1 MIKRLA
7 LSFVLLFSGMWAV
20 SQNLSLNKDYLDY
33 IEKYYQ
39 LAVRQ
44 QKEYGIPASI
54 TLAQGLLESSAGK
67 STFAVNTNNH
77 FGIKC
82 HDWKGDTYYMDDD
95 EKNECFRKYDKVI
108 DSYEDHSSY
117 LKSKPRYSSLFQLN
131 PTDYKGWAAG
141 LKKAGYATDPS
152 YATKLITLI
161 ENYQLNR
168 FDQGK
173 LSEKEVKE
181 QDKTIAK
188 DAAMGIISASARHM
202 GVAAYFVIWLSN
214 ASVAFL
220 VVLYSINVFI
230 TFSLSQYGM
239 VKHWLAERKNDPKW
253 FGKLLINGIGL
264 LLTLF
269 ILITVVIIKFHEQQ
283 PDRYHNHTP
292 FYQNIPQRHL
302 NSSAINSGLYRK
314 RRRIGNSIA

>member
-82 HDWKGDTYYMDDD
+82 HDWKGDTYYMVDD

-141 LKKAGYATDPS
+141 FKKAGYATDPS

-202 GVAAYFVIWLSN
+202 VYWNNNIRYVVAQRGDTYGSIADEFDTSERRLHKYNETDTDDVLQPGDIVYLQRKKSK
-214 ASVAFL
+214 ASFEFEFH
-220 VVLYSINVFI
+220 VVQEGESMYSI
-230 TFSLSQYGM
+230 SQRYAM
-239 VKHWLAERKNDPKW
+239 KVK
-253 FGKLLINGIGL
+253 KLY
-264 LLTLF
+264 
-269 ILITVVIIKFHEQQ
+269 
-283 PDRYHNHTP
+283 D
-292 FYQNIPQRHL
+292 L
-302 NSSAINSGLYRK
+302 NKMDYTKGPAVGQELKLR
-314 RRRIGNSIA
+314 